1 MNKKLKQVLCL
12 ILSMTMVLGT
22 LTACTQ
28 NSEENKSNN
37 ESNVKTEV
45 SSTNDTSTNDTST
58 DETKTSETDGIY
70 AGIEPLE
77 SSIKLNFGYLTGS
90 HHGMIIY
97 MIDKLGGFE
106 QVGIT
111 ANIEAFGNG
120 PVMVEAM
127 ASDSWDCG
135 TIGLGGVLTGVI
147 SQEMLII
154 GAAARDFDSLRIFA
168 KNDSNIVTA
177 GKTLAD
183 YPNVYG
189 TADVWKGKE
198 VLVPTGSTLHYV
210 LSTGLSK
217 FGLSDTDVAM
227 THMDVTS
234 VNTALRANKGE
245 VGAVWGSFTYAEALN
260 QDYTVVMSANDLGI
274 ELPTVMC
281 ANPRS
286 YSDPA
291 KYEAI
296 KKWMELYFATVDW
309 IYANDENFTKAVEM
323 FTEINEEA
331 GATGTLEEN
340 NIVLTNNPHYTL
352 AENVQFFN
360 EKTEDGAMLQIEAMH
375 HDPLVFYI
383 NNGSYKE
390 GDDAKLLGGYFKA
403 DIINELAQAAK

>member
-1 MNKKLKQVLCL
+1 MKKNLRKLLCL
-12 ILSMTMVLGT
+12 ILCMSMVMGL
-22 LTACTQ
+22 LTACKT
-28 NSEENKSNN
+28 EETKTDNQVKTDTVAKNDDKSDDNTDDKANDAN
-37 ESNVKTEV
+37 ESNAD
-45 SSTNDTSTNDTST
+45 S
-58 DETKTSETDGIY
+58 IY
-70 AGIEPLE
+70 AGIEPLATPTE
-77 SSIKLNFGYLTGS
+77 LNFGYLTGS
-90 HHGMIIY
+90 HHGMVIY

-168 KNDSNIVTA
+168 KNDSDIIAA

-183 YPNVYG
+183 YPNIYG
-189 TADVWKGKE
+189 TAELWKGKE
-198 VLVPTGSTLHYV
+198 ILLPTGSTLHYV

-245 VGAVWGSFTYAEALN
+245 IGAVWGSFTYAEALN
-260 QDYTVVMSANDLGI
+260 EDYTVVMSANDLGI

-286 YSDPA
+286 YNDPE
-291 KYEAI
+291 KYTAI

-309 IYANDENFTKAVEM
+309 IYSNDENFNKTVEM

-340 NIVLTNNPHYTL
+340 TIVLKYNQHYSL
-352 AENVQFFN
+352 EDNVKFFN
-360 EKTEDGAMLQIEAMH
+360 EKTEDGTMLQIEGMH
-375 HDPLVFYI
+375 YDPLVFYI
-383 NNGSYKE
+383 KNGSYKE
-390 GDDAKLLGGYFKA
+390 GDDTKLLGGYFKA
-403 DIINELAQAAK
+403 DIINELAAAAK